1 MRYSKFPVIALFCI
15 AVACSKKKDDLVPTI
30 DPPVTNNPTPDKP
43 ADSTST
49 QPKPKPVFT
58 DFAPA
63 NAFIGDTLTLTG
75 ANLGTNTGN
84 IFVQFGGGVY
94 ASVISATGTQ
104 VQVVVPDDIEDAKTK
119 IYLQVGDSVLS
130 VEKDFSLK
138 APVIESMTPAVGFA
152 RQFINI
158 TGKGFR
164 KSYKFDMVTI
174 GTKVVEKSAID
185 PGHTTLS
192 VPLPDN
198 MKAGKYPVTVT
209 VAGMT
214 ATASNQFEVL
224 VPAIQSLSVTTAPV
238 LSELTLSGENFIDPN
253 GSTTQVYFFN
263 WNTSGLAT
271 QQPVIKSVSNNEIK
285 IQVPVVS
292 AGNYK
297 VAVRVVGSLVYYT
310 SPLTVTAK

>member
-1 MRYSKFPVIALFCI
+1 MKYSQLPVIALFCI
-15 AVACSKKKDDLVPTI
+15 AAACSKKKDDLVPSV

-43 ADSTST
+43 GDSTGT

-75 ANLGTNTGN
+75 TDLGTNPNN
-84 IFVQFGGGVY
+84 ILVQFGGVY
-94 ASVISATGTQ
+94 ASVISATGTR

-119 IYLQVGDSVLS
+119 IHMQIGDTMLS
-130 VEKDFSLK
+130 VDKDFSLK
-138 APVIESMTPAVGFA
+138 APIIESMTPAIGFS

-174 GTKVVEKSAID
+174 GTKVIEKSAIV
-185 PGHTTLS
+185 PGHETLS
-192 VPLPDN
+192 VPVPES
-198 MKAGKYPVTVT
+198 MKAGIYPVTVT

-214 ATASNQFEVL
+214 ATAPNQFELL
-224 VPAIQSLSVTTAPV
+224 VPAIQSLSATMAPV
-238 LSELTLSGENFIDPN
+238 LSEVTIKGENFIDPN
-253 GSTTQVYFFN
+253 GNATHVYFFDWKSN
-263 WNTSGLAT
+263 ALSPE
-271 QQPVIKSVSNNEIK
+271 PVIKSISKTEIK
-285 IQVPVVS
+285 VQVPVIS
-292 AGNYK
+292 AGEYK
-297 VAVRVVGSLVYYT
+297 VAVKVVGSLIYYT